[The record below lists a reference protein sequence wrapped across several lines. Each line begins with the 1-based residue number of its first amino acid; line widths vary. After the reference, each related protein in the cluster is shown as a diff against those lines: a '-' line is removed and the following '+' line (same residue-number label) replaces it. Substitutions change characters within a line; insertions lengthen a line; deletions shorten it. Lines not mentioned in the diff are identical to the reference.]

1 MGLPSVTIQLDM
13 NFHALATKLGVLL
26 FVQGGLIQRMKLR
39 NWKIK
44 KRYVYLSAALLLL
57 IGAGLYMYWR
67 FEPSTHFRNADIP
80 VLAVPDE
87 EPSTS
92 PKVQNGEQTNPL
104 PQNPTQ
110 TDNSSQQ
117 TSFNILILGT
127 DARDHEVSRTDVIM
141 LAHINSDKKTINL
154 ISIPRDTQVNI
165 PGVGYTK
172 INHAHILGEMKGDSH
187 SGTQASIQA
196 VSNLFSCS
204 INYYVKTDFEG
215 FEHFI
220 DTIGGL
226 DVYLDKP
233 IKLTYGDQTFPAG
246 DNHLS
251 GAEALNLVRERKSL
265 PEGDFGRQ
273 ANQAMVLKEILHT
286 VIKPQNITKLPSLI
300 NQVREDILDT
310 NLSDSDMISLAWMA
324 KDVKEDDIQYV
335 QLPGHGGKAMDP
347 LVRLELY
354 YWIPDMDGWAKSSQ
368 HLLEN

>member
-1 MGLPSVTIQLDM
+1 
-13 NFHALATKLGVLL
+13 
-26 FVQGGLIQRMKLR
+26 MKLR

-57 IGAGLYMYWR
+57 VGVGLYMYWR
-67 FEPSTHFRNADIP
+67 FEPSAHFRNADIP
-80 VLAVPDE
+80 VLATPE
-87 EPSTS
+87 EESTS
-92 PKVQNGEQTNPL
+92 PKVQDEAQTNPS
-104 PQNPTQ
+104 PQTSAP

-141 LAHINSDKKTINL
+141 LAHVNSDKKTINL

-165 PGVGYTK
+165 AGVGYTK
-172 INHAHILGEMKGDSH
+172 INHAHILGEMKNGDSH
-187 SGTQASIQA
+187 SGTLASIQA

-204 INYYVKTDFEG
+204 INYYIKTDFEG

-226 DVYLDKP
+226 DVHLDKP
-233 IKLTYGDQTFPAG
+233 IKLTYADQTFPAG
-246 DNHLS
+246 DNHLT

-265 PEGDFGRQ
+265 PGGDFGRQ
-273 ANQAMVLKEILHT
+273 ANQAMVLKEIMHT

-300 NQVREDILDT
+300 NQVRKDILDT

-324 KDVKEDDIQYV
+324 KDVKEDDLQYV
-335 QLPGHGGKAMDP
+335 QLPGHSGKAMDP
-347 LVRLELY
+347 IVKSELY
-354 YWIPDMDGWAKSSQ
+354 YWIPDMDEWAKSSE
-368 HLLEN
+368 HLLED